1 MKNPLSVAIIGTG
14 NIAGG
19 YDAKKQG
26 GDTGIYTH
34 AGAFAAH
41 GGFELKTV
49 FDLDRERAE
58 GFSRLWKAGKAAT
71 DLDEIYDSHHD
82 VVSVCTPDHTHF
94 EIVRNILSAGCCRTI
109 FVEKPLATELSQIE
123 ELMRLAEQ
131 SNVRVVVNFQRRN
144 EPVHREIRDRI
155 ASNPGELLSVAGHY
169 MKGLRH
175 IGITMIDTLAY
186 LCGYPTA
193 VQAYNRVFNQ
203 EVDDFSYEFIL
214 YYPGFTGAVKT
225 TDAARYFYNY
235 HIFEI
240 DLLFADRRLVLVD
253 NSQRVR
259 EIPVT
264 GYAYSGVKVLNERE
278 AQHRETG
285 YKLSM
290 RDAVEYIYDITT
302 LKIAHTVNTP
312 QSSYNNLFVINHIIE
327 SYEQGAVKLN
337 LEPELW
343 KK

>member
-1 MKNPLSVAIIGTG
+1 MKNSLSVAIIGTG

-19 YDAKKQG
+19 YDEKKQG

-49 FDLDRERAE
+49 FDLDRERTE
-58 GFSRLWKAGKAAT
+58 GFCRLWKAGNAAA
-71 DLDEIYDSHHD
+71 DLGEIYGSHHD
-82 VVSVCTPDHTHF
+82 VISVCTPDHTHF
-94 EIVRNILSAGCCRTI
+94 EIVRNILAAGCCRTI

-131 SNVRVVVNFQRRN
+131 SNVEVVVNFQRRN
-144 EPVHREIRDRI
+144 ESVHREIRDRI
-155 ASNPGELLSVAGHY
+155 VSSPDELLSVTGHY
-169 MKGLRH
+169 MKGLQH
-175 IGITMIDTLAY
+175 IGITMIDTLTY

-193 VQAYNRVFNQ
+193 VQAFNRVFNQ
-203 EVDDFSYEFIL
+203 EADDFSYEFIL
-214 YYPGFTGAVKT
+214 YYPNYTVVVKT
-225 TDAARYFYNY
+225 TDADRFIYNY

-240 DLLFADRRLVLVD
+240 DLLFTDRRLALVD
-253 NSQRVR
+253 NSQRIR
-259 EIPVT
+259 ETPVT

-278 AQHRETG
+278 AQYRETG

-302 LKIAHTVNTP
+302 SKTAHTVNTP

>member
-19 YDAKKQG
+19 YDEKKQG

-49 FDLDRERAE
+49 FDLDKERAE
-58 GFSRLWKAGKAAT
+58 GFCCRWKAGNAAT
-71 DLDEIYDSHHD
+71 YLDDIYGSYHD
-82 VVSVCTPDHTHF
+82 VISVCTPDHTHF

-131 SNVRVVVNFQRRN
+131 SNIQVVVNFQRRN
-144 EPVHREIRDRI
+144 ESVHREIRDRI
-155 ASNPGELLSVAGHY
+155 VSRPAELLSVTGHY
-169 MKGLRH
+169 MKGLQH
-175 IGITMIDTLAY
+175 IGITMIDTLTY
-186 LCGYPTA
+186 LFGCPIA
-193 VQAYNRVFNQ
+193 VLAYNRVFNQ
-203 EVDDFSYEFIL
+203 EVNDFSYEFIL
-214 YYPGFTGAVKT
+214 YYSEFTVAVKS
-225 TDAARYFYNY
+225 TDADRFVYNY

-240 DLLFADRRLVLVD
+240 DLLFADRRIAIVD

-278 AQHRETG
+278 AQYRETG

-290 RDAVEYIYDITT
+290 KDAAEYVYDIATG
-302 LKIAHTVNTP
+302 KGAHTVNTP
-312 QSSYNNLFVINHIIE
+312 QSSYNNLFVIKHIIE
-327 SYEQGAVKLN
+327 SYEQGAVKRN
-337 LEPELW
+337 LESELW